1 MASFSGFIRKSPD
14 ARLASFLSAKGV
26 DAPDDFNWQSEG
38 RGKALVDD
46 INGLIAELP
55 EALQDRV
62 KAELDLFAIAVS
74 PDEAARLAGIGR
86 TSLYAALAKGDL
98 KSIKIGTRRLIKIEA
113 IHEWL
118 ASYQTDTE

>member
-1 MASFSGFIRKSPD
+1 MTTKKQTAQPT
-14 ARLASFLSAKGV
+14 
-26 DAPDDFNWQSEG
+26 P
-38 RGKALVDD
+38 
-46 INGLIAELP
+46 P
-55 EALQDRV
+55 
-62 KAELDLFAIAVS
+62 IAVS

-118 ASYQTDTE
+118 ATHQTGTG

>member
-1 MASFSGFIRKSPD
+1 MTTTQQNTQPT
-14 ARLASFLSAKGV
+14 
-26 DAPDDFNWQSEG
+26 P
-38 RGKALVDD
+38 
-46 INGLIAELP
+46 P
-55 EALQDRV
+55 
-62 KAELDLFAIAVS
+62 IAVP

-118 ASYQTDTE
+118 ASYQTDAE

>member
-1 MASFSGFIRKSPD
+1 MAHSKQPTHITP
-14 ARLASFLSAKGV
+14 
-26 DAPDDFNWQSEG
+26 P
-38 RGKALVDD
+38 
-46 INGLIAELP
+46 
-55 EALQDRV
+55 
-62 KAELDLFAIAVS
+62 IAVS

-118 ASYQTDTE
+118 ASYQSDAE